1 MLTTSVP
8 ARRRALAFTAV
19 SALAATWGI
28 VALATPARAENL
40 TAASGAELE
49 VAIATAQASSDL
61 AHVITLTDDFTWSG
75 GEIEFTTGDAVDLTV
90 DGDGHTVTLNNS
102 AGFLALT
109 TAGYV
114 TVENLNLS
122 GSASERILDITS
134 GQSVTIENVSVT
146 GFELAQQPARID
158 AYQYVYLYDSTFSG
172 NTSTGSHGGA
182 VQIAYAFD
190 VYVDG
195 SQFSNNHA
203 TSPGAQGGA
212 LWADAQTVSVIHS
225 EFTNNSSNGDGG
237 ALWVGEDLDIE
248 FSTLTGNSAG
258 GRGGAVFVDF
268 YVDVENSTLSSN
280 SAQGS
285 GGALYTATGGVDA
298 EYSQFAHNVSQ
309 ANGGVFYVEDGSFRA
324 DSSTFSGNT
333 AALSG
338 GATWANNYADSYS
351 STFNGNSA
359 QEDGGAVYTA
369 GDDDYSY
376 HWNSTFD
383 ANTAGASG
391 GAIYAHEYELRTY
404 HSTFTGNRATTGG
417 AHVAVR
423 NSNVQPYAS
432 VFADALGTTGCS
444 GSPASSRT
452 YNFDQDGS
460 CTDNWDGT
468 GDIGSGLNPGL
479 GALAHN
485 GGLTKTRLPSSTS
498 VLVDAMPAD
507 VCLEAIDDDDRL
519 EYDQRYVSR
528 ADLLLDGDAGCDI
541 GAVEVVP
548 DLVLEY
554 YDANAQLIATATLT
568 NALDWDCV
576 NTYTLAEIGGT
587 PPAGVAFPY
596 GGFGF
601 CIQLPGEGWASTVT
615 WNFAAPVNQM
625 WKIDEGTWSKI
636 ESAAFSGTTATY
648 TIVDGDHLDLD
659 GDVDGVIYD
668 PVAAGVG
675 AAFTG

>member
-1 MLTTSVP
+1 M
-8 ARRRALAFTAV
+8 
-19 SALAATWGI
+19 
-28 VALATPARAENL
+28 
-40 TAASGAELE
+40 
-49 VAIATAQASSDL
+49 
-61 AHVITLTDDFTWSG
+61 
-75 GEIEFTTGDAVDLTV
+75 

-114 TVENLNLS
+114 TVENLSLS

-146 GFELAQQPARID
+146 GFELAQQPVRID
-158 AYQYVYLYDSTFSG
+158 AYQYVYLYDSSFSG

-203 TSPGAQGGA
+203 TSPDAQGGA

-528 ADLLLDGDAGCDI
+528 AAQ
-541 GAVEVVP
+541 P
-548 DLVLEY
+548 DHGV
-554 YDANAQLIATATLT
+554 DPS
-568 NALDWDCV
+568 
-576 NTYTLAEIGGT
+576 GGRLGH
-587 PPAGVAFPY
+587 PHY
-596 GGFGF
+596 GKCSYF
-601 CIQLPGEGWASTVT
+601 CGG
-615 WNFAAPVNQM
+615 
-625 WKIDEGTWSKI
+625 
-636 ESAAFSGTTATY
+636 
-648 TIVDGDHLDLD
+648 
-659 GDVDGVIYD
+659 
-668 PVAAGVG
+668 AGVG
-675 AAFTG
+675 TVGRRGADPDVTCGGGDGPNPHPTGGLLSDRSLGLHTQRHRRLRGLRAGAERVLGSLGDVQRRTTPTSDPWH